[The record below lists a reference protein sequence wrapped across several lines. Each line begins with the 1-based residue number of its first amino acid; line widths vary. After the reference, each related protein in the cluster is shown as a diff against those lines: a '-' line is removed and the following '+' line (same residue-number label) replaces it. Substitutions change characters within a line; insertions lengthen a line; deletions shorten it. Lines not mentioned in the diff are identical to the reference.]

1 MKELKY
7 DEKEGYNLDKN
18 TLDKTEEEKI
28 EKYKKSIENFLKS
41 RNFDLVEKARDE
53 LEKLLDLDFK
63 NHKINEVEYDI
74 LNNYLETSLNNIL
87 MGKEESKSDKSDK
100 MSKFKNELKVSKNDL
115 PILKVTPIY
124 KGKMGVIAPNIDR
137 E

>member
-1 MKELKY
+1 MKELKC

-100 MSKFKNELKVSKNDL
+100 MSKFKNELKV
-115 PILKVTPIY
+115 
-124 KGKMGVIAPNIDR
+124 
-137 E
+137 